1 LACSSLSY
9 PDASATIRDDTE
21 LHPLPIQYIGMGRHR
36 CSRNE
41 GMRSK
46 KETTPMLMRR
56 TIGISLAFLVMSAG
70 AMAKPPE
77 KAASHHPAQPH
88 GLKTQHARHGHATLC
103 KLAHGRAHA
112 RYAAHHSAPRSHRYS
127 AASADEGGGPAD
139 PYMAS
144 AQSFGA
150 RQTGMAAWYNFVG
163 SRTSTGELLDTVTA
177 TAAHR
182 TLALGSFA
190 KVTSLETGRS
200 VIVKINDRGPHV
212 RRFII
217 DLSPRAADEI
227 DMRRSGVASVVI
239 EPL

>member
-1 LACSSLSY
+1 
-9 PDASATIRDDTE
+9 
-21 LHPLPIQYIGMGRHR
+21 
-36 CSRNE
+36 
-41 GMRSK
+41 MRSK

-77 KAASHHPAQPH
+77 NAASHHPGQPH
-88 GLKTQHARHGHATLC
+88 NAKAQHAKHRGASPSR
-103 KLAHGRAHA
+103 LAHRRAHV
-112 RYAAHHSAPRSHRYS
+112 RYAAHHWAPRSLRYS
-127 AASADEGGGPAD
+127 AASADEGAGPAD
-139 PYMAS
+139 SYMAS

-150 RQTGMAAWYNFVG
+150 RQIGMAAWYNFVG

-182 TLALGSFA
+182 TLALGSFV

-200 VIVKINDRGPHV
+200 VIVRINDRGPHV

-217 DLSPRAADEI
+217 DLSPRAADEL
-227 DMRRSGVASVVI
+227 DMRGTGVASVVI
-239 EPL
+239 EPLPRLTAAANPTLATFQKPETGVTQ